1 VIHRFFNPVST
12 SGSCL
17 LALAFALLLMPAAG
31 LAQAPP
37 PYTIS
42 TAIGTCSASGTV
54 PPCTGGYSGDGGTAS
69 AATLNGP
76 YDVIFDS
83 SGNLYLSDSI
93 NSRVREVTT
102 SGTIT
107 TVAGNGTPG
116 FAGDGSSATA
126 SGTELNSPSG
136 LTFDSHGDL
145 FIADTDN
152 YEVREVSSGT
162 IHTVAGDNGLGAS
175 FSGDYGL
182 ATSAA
187 LWNPSGVAVDS
198 SGNIYVADP
207 YNNVVRVVCANQTP
221 LACSTAAQGFPPG
234 GTYTFAVGDI
244 NTFAGSNTLGAGYT
258 GDGGVSTGALLNN
271 PTAVYLD
278 GAGNLYISDT
288 GNSVIRKVTPA
299 GIISTVAGNGVAGYL
314 DGPALQAE
322 FNNPKGIAV
331 DANGNVY
338 VADSDNCMVRMVEA
352 NGTVTTIAGSQSTG
366 CGYTGDGGAATSAQ
380 LYFPSGVAVNG
391 GKIYVAD
398 NGNNVIRLLTPAP
411 VVPQVN
417 AAGVITAGSF
427 GASASVAPG
436 SWIEIYG
443 TNLAGDTR
451 SWGSADFNGSNA
463 PTSLDFVSV
472 TVGGQPAYVAYISP
486 GQVNV
491 QVPSNVSAGTQPLV
505 LTTEWGTSTTYNLT
519 VGPTPGIFAPSILN
533 VGGKQYAGALLANT
547 STWVLPT
554 GAVSGLTSQPASPG
568 AIITLYGVGFGTTNP
583 AVPAGQ
589 LVSSTQLTSLTSPLQ
604 VLFGTT
610 PATLQYQGLAPGY
623 VGLYQFN
630 IVVPTV
636 AAGSAVPLIFMQG
649 GNMLPQTLYTA
660 VGN

>member
-1 VIHRFFNPVST
+1 MIHRFFNPVGT

-42 TAIGTCSASGTV
+42 TVIGTCSASGTV

-83 SGNLYLSDSI
+83 TGNLYLSDSI
-93 NSRVREVTT
+93 NSRVREVNT
-102 SGTIT
+102 SGTIS

-136 LTFDSHGDL
+136 LNFDNHGNL

-152 YEVREVSSGT
+152 YEVREVASGT

-198 SGNIYVADP
+198 TGNIYIADP
-207 YNNVVRVVCANQTP
+207 FNNVVRVVCANQTP
-221 LACSTAAQGFPPG
+221 LACSTAPQGFPTG

-244 NTFAGSNTLGAGYT
+244 NTFAGSNLLGAGYT

-271 PTAVYLD
+271 PTAVFLD

-338 VADSDNCMVRMVEA
+338 VADSDNCVVRMVEA

-366 CGYTGDGGAATSAQ
+366 CGYAGDGGAATSAQ

-417 AAGVITAGSF
+417 AGGVITAGSF

-463 PTSLDFVSV
+463 PTALDFVSV

-491 QVPSNVSAGTQPLV
+491 QVPSNVSAGTQSLV
-505 LTTEWGTSTTYNLT
+505 VTTEWGTSTTYNLT

-533 VGGKQYAGALLANT
+533 VGGLQYAGALLANT
-547 STWVLPT
+547 GTWVLPT

-568 AIITLYGVGFGTTNP
+568 AIITLYGVGFGTTSP

-589 LVSSTQLTSLTSPLQ
+589 LVSSTQLTNLTSPLQ

-610 PATLQYQGLAPGY
+610 PATVQYQGLAPGY

-630 IVVPTV
+630 IYVPTV
-636 AAGSAVPLIFMQG
+636 PAGSAVPLSFMQG
-649 GNMLPQTLYTA
+649 GNQLPQTLYTA